1 MCDYLRSPLLRFHII
16 FWGMFTFVE
25 HFSKSSRIRKRESIS
40 IISIKSWWN
49 LPAQHEPIVLGL
61 LVAVC
66 LFHAVPLVSWHRG
79 KPPVE
84 TQPGLPDGLISC
96 TQAPVSVAGRPGF
109 PIHPQNPTAAATALP
124 SSSQPAMSI
133 TKTRSPTCLWYWY
146 IYIYAIWNYRRVY
159 QVLQHVYEA
168 TNVRAG
174 RDHKGPMV
182 RHSPSYTWL
191 YLGTW

>member
-66 LFHAVPLVSWHRG
+66 VHAVPLVSWHRG

-96 TQAPVSVAGRPGF
+96 TQAPVSVADDQDFRSIPRIPQPLPQPCRPLL
-109 PIHPQNPTAAATALP
+109 NLP
-124 SSSQPAMSI
+124 CP
-133 TKTRSPTCLWYWY
+133 SPKHGVQHVYDID